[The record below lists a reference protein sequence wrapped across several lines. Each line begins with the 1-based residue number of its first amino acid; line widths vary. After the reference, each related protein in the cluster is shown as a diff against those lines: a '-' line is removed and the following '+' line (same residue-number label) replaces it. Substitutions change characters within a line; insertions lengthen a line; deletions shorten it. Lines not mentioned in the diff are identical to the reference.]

1 MSTLV
6 KMLKKCPI
14 PSVLIVSPV
23 RWWRPQI
30 SLSRLLW
37 WSSFSRSLFRSFFA
51 TSNNAFFCLTW
62 GFLQTGR
69 NDQTFGWPPEH
80 QQGWRWTES
89 TPRGADWFCY
99 SGRSLLLSLWMGWSF
114 VQDLMPGIEIILGQ
128 KGHFWL
134 QSHFS
139 SLDEKFVL
147 ESWVLSHKYF
157 HAGSSCLFLQDKTT
171 QATWL
176 ESTKLYYSRNTTTPS
191 TNRASRENRGR
202 LK

>member
-6 KMLKKCPI
+6 KMLKKWLYHQWGGGGCRYLCHNCFDGRRFHDLY
-14 PSVLIVSPV
+14 SGH
-23 RWWRPQI
+23 
-30 SLSRLLW
+30 SLQHQ
-37 WSSFSRSLFRSFFA
+37 
-51 TSNNAFFCLTW
+51 TMPFFCMTW
-62 GFLQTGR
+62 GFLQIGR

-89 TPRGADWFCY
+89 TSGGADWFCY

-147 ESWVLSHKYF
+147 ESWVLSPKYF
-157 HAGSSCLFLQDKTT
+157 HAGSSCLFSQDKTT

-176 ESTKLYYSRNTTTPS
+176 VSTKLYYSRNTTTPS

>member
-1 MSTLV
+1 MVKMVNMSTLV

-99 SGRSLLLSLWMGWSF
+99 SGRSLLLSLWKGSSF
-114 VQDLMPGIEIILGQ
+114 CIGPHAWDRDYSWP
-128 KGHFWL
+128 KGPLLAAEPL
-134 QSHFS
+134 QQ
-139 SLDEKFVL
+139 LRWEVCP
-147 ESWVLSHKYF
+147 WVLSF
-157 HAGSSCLFLQDKTT
+157 
-171 QATWL
+171 
-176 ESTKLYYSRNTTTPS
+176 EP
-191 TNRASRENRGR
+191 
-202 LK
+202 